1 MRNLWSRKVIL
12 LIVAVMFLSVVV
24 SSYAEKE
31 IDWIMFTGGT
41 GVSWADKQWKDV
53 IIPDIERIT
62 NGRLK
67 IDLLYHGEYPY
78 KDADLLRVVS
88 EGTADLVSGWVANW
102 SGTEP
107 RLTVVDMPMF
117 VPSYPGDLQRVYH
130 RILDEVLKDVFAK
143 WNCHELLT
151 TWMGAQH
158 FYLSDFWIEDFD
170 SLKGKKIRT
179 FNAELDDLVKLLNGT
194 PVRVDA
200 AEVYTA
206 LQTGVADG
214 LITGVSNGHDNMYF
228 EVVPNMEA
236 TFICDCTAPVYINDD
251 SWNELPEDIRNTLQ
265 NYFDSKRDWYEMGQT
280 LQNGLDLIDSFPKFR
295 LKVYTMPEELRKEI
309 VKKSYE
315 AIWEPWIKRCGEGGE
330 KVFEGVAD
338 ILIDEG
344 FEVPT
349 YK

>member
-1 MRNLWSRKVIL
+1 
-12 LIVAVMFLSVVV
+12 MFV
-24 SSYAEKE
+24 SSYAEEE
-31 IDWIMFTGGT
+31 IQWTMFNAGT
-41 GVSWADKQWKDV
+41 GTTWADKQWKDI

-88 EGTADLVSGWVANW
+88 EGSADIIKGGIANW

-107 RLTVVDMPMF
+107 RLTIVNMPMF
-117 VPSYPGDLQRVYH
+117 VPCYPGDLQRVYH
-130 RILDEVLKDVFAK
+130 KILDTVLKDVFTK

-158 FYLSDFWIEDFD
+158 FYLSDFWIEDFN

-179 FNAELDDLVKLLNGT
+179 YSPELDDLVKLLNGT
-194 PVRVDA
+194 PVRVDG

-214 LITGVSNGHDNMYF
+214 LITGVSYGYDNRYF
-228 EVVPNMEA
+228 EVVSNMEA
-236 TFICDCTAPVYINDD
+236 TFICDSADAVYVNND
-251 SWNELPEDIRNTLQ
+251 SWNGLPEDMRNVLQ
-265 NYFDSKRDWYEMGQT
+265 NYFDSKREWYEMGQT
-280 LQNGLDLIDSFPKFR
+280 LQNGLDLIDSFQKFG
-295 LKVYTMPEELRKEI
+295 LKVHPISEELRKEI

-315 AIWEPWIKRCGEGGE
+315 AIWKPWITRCGEGGE
-330 KVFEGVAD
+330 EVFEGVAD
-338 ILIDEG
+338 ILKNEG
-344 FEVPT
+344 FEVPA